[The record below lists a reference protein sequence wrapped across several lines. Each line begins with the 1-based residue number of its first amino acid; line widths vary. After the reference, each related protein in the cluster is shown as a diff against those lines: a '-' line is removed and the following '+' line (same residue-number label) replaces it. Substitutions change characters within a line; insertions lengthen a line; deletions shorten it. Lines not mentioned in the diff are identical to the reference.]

1 MQHPNTERFENSS
14 MIVMQKMINHD
25 PRISYPAWGSHGK
38 SHFDPHFLTAFAII
52 SVCAGVACK
61 AAPNCVLILC
71 VCVCESEIISR
82 PLIGRKL
89 AMSPG
94 LVKHS

>member
-1 MQHPNTERFENSS
+1 
-14 MIVMQKMINHD
+14 MIVMQKMINHNHD
-25 PRISYPAWGSHGK
+25 LRISYPAWGSHGK
-38 SHFDPHFLTAFAII
+38 SHFDPHFLTAFSNI
-52 SVCAGVACK
+52 SVCAGAARK

-89 AMSPG
+89 AMSPSVDD
-94 LVKHS
+94 LKEVNWDEK